1 MFAKTAAP
9 VMLANVVMNIS
20 LPSEW
25 KSIEDIKKAFQNNA
39 YDLPKVIVNSH
50 NRYICKKN
58 KLYWGCKGGYFSQ
71 QKG

>member
-9 VMLANVVMNIS
+9 VMLANMVMNIS

-58 KLYWGCKGGYFSQ
+58 
-71 QKG
+71 